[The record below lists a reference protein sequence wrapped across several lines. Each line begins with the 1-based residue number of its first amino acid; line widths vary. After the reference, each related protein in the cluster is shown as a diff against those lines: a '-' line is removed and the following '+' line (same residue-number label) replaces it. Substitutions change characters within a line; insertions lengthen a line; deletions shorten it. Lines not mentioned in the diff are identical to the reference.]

1 MDDELPGLPDA
12 PEPLDAADPASP
24 PLPELPAEITS
35 GDEELRRLI
44 AAGAS
49 TPEELRD
56 LAARIRE
63 HRTREEAVWRE
74 EMRPAL
80 KKARKGR
87 VRLADIRERPDEPK
101 TPNSLLYV
109 IGLAGVIVVLV
120 LAAARG
126 SVIFVLL
133 PLVLV
138 LAYAYR
144 VGRQGERSD
153 EAAPPSPPSPSD

>member
-1 MDDELPGLPDA
+1 MDDELPGRPDA
-12 PEPLDAADPASP
+12 PEPLEDPDPASP

-44 AAGAS
+44 AEGAS

-63 HRTREEAVWRE
+63 HRSREEELWRA

-80 KKARKGR
+80 KKAKKGR
-87 VRLADIRERPDEPK
+87 VRLGDLVDRTDEPK
-101 TPNSLLYV
+101 TPNGLLYV
-109 IGLAGVIVVLV
+109 AGLAGVVVVLV

-138 LAYAYR
+138 LGYAYR
-144 VGRQGERSD
+144 VGRQGERTD
-153 EAAPPSPPSPSD
+153 ETAPPSASSSSD